1 MTRTFRQFT
10 APLFLSLASTT
21 AVLGAGL
28 TVLTA
33 QPAMAAEVRS
43 IGEFRGADRA
53 HQVSGTAE
61 IVPLK
66 GGGHALKLHGNF
78 RSTGAPDLRV
88 WLSEANSPRGGS
100 AVRKARHIDLDGL
113 KSTSGEQLYR
123 IPAGTDL
130 SKVRSAVIWCRAF
143 GVFFGAASLG

>member
-1 MTRTFRQFT
+1 MTRTFRQFS
-10 APLFLSLASTT
+10 APLFLSLASTF
-21 AVLGAGL
+21 AVVGTGV
-28 TVLTA
+28 TVLTPH
-33 QPAMAAEVRS
+33 PAIAAEVKS
-43 IGEFRGADRA
+43 SGQFRGADRA

-66 GGGHALKLHGNF
+66 GGGFGLKLHRDF

-88 WLSEANSPRGGS
+88 WLSEAPGPRNGA

-113 KSTSGEQLYR
+113 KSTSGEQIYR

-130 SKVRSAVIWCRAF
+130 SKIRSAVIWCRAF
-143 GVFFGAASLG
+143 GVFFGAANLG